1 MTKVKV
7 FRVEGEYVK
16 DHQKFVFRKEK
27 RAITQEDAIEL
38 VLSEITSI
46 GIYRRQINKLT
57 VKELKKNEIRDP
69 LIQQLEKQ

>member
-16 DHQKFVFRKEK
+16 DHQKYVFRKEK
-27 RAITQEDAIEL
+27 RAITKEDAIEL
-38 VLSEITSI
+38 ALTEITSI
-46 GIYRRQINKLT
+46 GVYRRQISKIEA
-57 VKELKKNEIRDP
+57 KELKKNEVRDP